1 MPTSLTPDPE
11 LSPQPLFAWP
21 TPPYAAYARR
31 GEQKQAMDVEVEGL
45 NGKRMLARMTF
56 FVPESQTVYVQVPPS
71 RTALSLRFDQFRCLR
86 LLETLIPDDQAF
98 SSTPEINLRPRQPY
112 QLTLQDGHELSGET
126 VGVTETRYG
135 CFLFPPVNERGE
147 VQTLFVPAAQI
158 RQTRI
163 GQPIGLCLVDQDVVS
178 REAVDHAAEVQDAMR
193 SQRLGEILLS
203 MQVVTPD
210 ALLQA
215 LERQSQ
221 MPMMRIGEALIGL
234 NLISASQLDEALE
247 RQRSDRSVPLGTV
260 LIRMGLV
267 SEGDLQGAL
276 ARKMGYPLVDVLHF
290 PVEPEALK
298 AVPPAMALRLQV
310 LPLLHREGR
319 LVMAMNDPTRR
330 ATQEELEF
338 ITQNKVAPVLA
349 DTKSLEDAIRSAYD
363 RAGLLI
369 DPGSGPIP
377 YDGDDQDTE
386 ALLED
391 LEREGEVQDADDDR
405 VIDTSDN
412 SLVKLINNM
421 IMEAHAQRVSD
432 IHIETYPGR
441 EKIKIRFRVDGQL
454 RPYVELPHTYR
465 SALIARLKIMCDLDI
480 SERRRPQDGKISFG
494 KFVQGQRIELRVVT
508 IPTSNGLED
517 IVMRMLSAAKPI
529 PLERLDLHPRS
540 VRELKA
546 AMERPYGLVLCVGP
560 TGSGKTT
567 TLHSALA
574 HINVPERKIWTAEDP
589 VEITQPGLR
598 QVQVNAKIDWTF
610 AKALR
615 AFLRAD
621 PDVIMV
627 GEIRDQE
634 TASIAVEASLT
645 GHLVLST
652 LHTNSAPE
660 TVTRLLD
667 MGMDPFNFADSLL
680 AVIAQRLVRRLCR
693 HCRIDRPMSDAVLDE
708 LVDDFLHAWPQEED
722 RPTREA
728 LVDSWRQSHGRQG
741 QLLEYFA
748 PGCKHCGHTGHT
760 GRLGIHELLV
770 ADRQLRHLIQSGGRP
785 EQLLSSAMRSGMLTL
800 RQDGILKV
808 LEGKTTLSEVRA
820 TSNG

>member
-1 MPTSLTPDPE
+1 
-11 LSPQPLFAWP
+11 
-21 TPPYAAYARR
+21 
-31 GEQKQAMDVEVEGL
+31 MDVEVEGL

-86 LLETLIPDDQAF
+86 LLETLIPDDLAF

-267 SEGDLQGAL
+267 SEDDLQGAL

-330 ATQEELEF
+330 ATLEELEF

-421 IMEAHAQRVSD
+421 IMEAAAGVDQQAGPVVGRADRVFQRLGVGQDRGHFVLGDEFQLFQGRPPGWVVHGHDQAAFPVEQGQDLQAQGHRRRHGFQRFGFDREMEHVHQRIAHLASQGSLQVVLRDQAHPDQHRAQRDAAVAALAFERFVELAGADEVEADQGLADAHHRHLALAFEGLQQGVRRDHLHAQQDFAQALRTHGVLHLGGVID
-432 IHIETYPGR
+432 RFAGDHILVNEAQPDGLADAGLPDLSGR
-441 EKIKIRFRVDGQL
+441 DEQGLDF
-454 RPYVELPHTYR
+454 P
-465 SALIARLKIMCDLDI
+465 ALVHRWEQEAAVARLGDA
-480 SERRRPQDGKISFG
+480 DG
-494 KFVQGQRIELRVVT
+494 
-508 IPTSNGLED
+508 
-517 IVMRMLSAAKPI
+517 
-529 PLERLDLHPRS
+529 
-540 VRELKA
+540 
-546 AMERPYGLVLCVGP
+546 
-560 TGSGKTT
+560 
-567 TLHSALA
+567 LA
-574 HINVPERKIWTAEDP
+574 
-589 VEITQPGLR
+589 
-598 QVQVNAKIDWTF
+598 
-610 AKALR
+610 
-615 AFLRAD
+615 
-621 PDVIMV
+621 
-627 GEIRDQE
+627 
-634 TASIAVEASLT
+634 
-645 GHLVLST
+645 
-652 LHTNSAPE
+652 
-660 TVTRLLD
+660 
-667 MGMDPFNFADSLL
+667 
-680 AVIAQRLVRRLCR
+680 
-693 HCRIDRPMSDAVLDE
+693 
-708 LVDDFLHAWPQEED
+708 
-722 RPTREA
+722 
-728 LVDSWRQSHGRQG
+728 
-741 QLLEYFA
+741 
-748 PGCKHCGHTGHT
+748 
-760 GRLGIHELLV
+760 
-770 ADRQLRHLIQSGGRP
+770 
-785 EQLLSSAMRSGMLTL
+785 
-800 RQDGILKV
+800 
-808 LEGKTTLSEVRA
+808 
-820 TSNG
+820 